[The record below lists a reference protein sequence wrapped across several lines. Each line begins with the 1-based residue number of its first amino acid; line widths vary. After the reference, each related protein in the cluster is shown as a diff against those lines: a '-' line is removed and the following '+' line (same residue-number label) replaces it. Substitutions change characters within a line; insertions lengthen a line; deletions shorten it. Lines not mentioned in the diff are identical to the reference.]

1 MKKGLSLLSHP
12 LLSGSVVMIFGTNF
26 VNILNYLYHLIMGRL
41 LGPSFYGELAA
52 LFSLVGI
59 LGIVTLA
66 LNTVIVKYIS
76 STSGDFER
84 KGLIRWFTKKILVFS
99 LVLFVLVVILSPF
112 IASFLKIDNPL
123 LVFFVG
129 VVAVF
134 SLLMV
139 VNKAVL
145 QGLLRFNET
154 VVIVLTENGLKLILG
169 VALVYLGF
177 SVGGAMLGLTIGA
190 ILGWLLSK
198 SFLKGLAGS
207 KEEISPDG
215 KSILSYFIPVF
226 LQAVAVTS
234 LYSTDLILVK
244 HFFNPHD
251 AGIYAATSTLGKII
265 FFGASPVS
273 LVMFPLVSARF
284 AKGQSYRKIFF
295 ASFFTTVLISTVAL
309 LIFKLIPGIVITSLY
324 GVAYLQAV
332 DLLLGFGIFMVFFTL
347 SVFLINFGLSLKRT
361 KIVIF
366 PLLASIAQAIG
377 IWLYHGDLNSVV
389 LVSTVVSG
397 LLILSLMVYFMLGMG
412 KPHNQSK

>member
-1 MKKGLSLLSHP
+1 MIKKSLSLLSHP

-26 VNILNYLYHLIMGRL
+26 VNVLNYLYHLIMGRL

-76 STSGDFER
+76 STNGDLER
-84 KGLIRWFTKKILVFS
+84 KGLVRWFTNKILIFS
-99 LVLFVLVVILSPF
+99 LALFVLVVLLSPI
-112 IASFLKIDNPL
+112 IASFLKINNPI
-123 LVFFVG
+123 LVISVA

-134 SLLMV
+134 SLLVV

-154 VVIVLTENGLKLILG
+154 VAIILTENGLKLILG
-169 VALVYLGF
+169 VVFVYLGF
-177 SVGGAMLGLTIGA
+177 SVGGAMLGLAIGA

-198 SFLKGLAGS
+198 SFIKGLAGS
-207 KEEISPDG
+207 KEEISPDA
-215 KSILSYFIPVF
+215 KSIVDYFVPVF

-234 LYSTDLILVK
+234 LYSTDLIFVK
-244 HFFNPHD
+244 HFFDPHD

-273 LVMFPLVSARF
+273 LVMFPLVSARLT
-284 AKGQSYRKIFF
+284 KGQSYRKIFF
-295 ASFFTTVLISTVAL
+295 ASFLTTVLISTVVL

-324 GVAYLQAV
+324 GAAYLQAV

-347 SVFLINFGLSLKRT
+347 SVFLINFGLSLKKT

-377 IWLYHGDLNSVV
+377 IWFYHGDLKSVI

-397 LLILSLMVYFMLGMG
+397 MLFLSLLMYFVLG
-412 KPHNQSK
+412 KKSDS

>member
-1 MKKGLSLLSHP
+1 MIKKGLSLLAHP
-12 LLSGSVVMIFGTNF
+12 LLSGSAVMVIGTNF

-41 LGPSFYGELAA
+41 LGPIFYGELAV

-66 LNTVIVKYIS
+66 LNTVVVKYIS
-76 STSGDFER
+76 STSDDLER
-84 KGLIRWFTKKILVFS
+84 KGLVKWFTKKILVFS
-99 LVLFVLVVILSPF
+99 ISLFVLVALLSPV
-112 IASFLKIDNPL
+112 IASFLKIDNPF
-123 LVFFVG
+123 LVISVA

-145 QGLLRFNET
+145 QGIFKFNET
-154 VVIVLTENGLKLILG
+154 VAIILAENGLKLILG
-169 VALVYLGF
+169 VAFVYLGF

-190 ILGWLLSK
+190 ILAWLLSK
-198 SFLKGLAGS
+198 SFIKGLASS
-207 KEEISPDG
+207 KEEISPDA
-215 KSILSYFIPVF
+215 KSIVDYFIPVF

-234 LYSTDLILVK
+234 IYSIDLIFVK
-244 HFFNPHD
+244 HFFDPHD

-295 ASFFTTVLISTVAL
+295 ASLFTTVLISTLVL
-309 LIFKLIPGIVITSLY
+309 LIFKLIPGLVITSLY

-347 SVFLINFGLSLKRT
+347 SVFLINFGLSLKKTR
-361 KIVIF
+361 IVIF
-366 PLLASIAQAIG
+366 PLLASITQAIG
-377 IWLYHGDLNSVV
+377 IWFYHSDLKSVI
-389 LVSTVVSG
+389 LVSVTVSG
-397 LLILSLMVYFMLGMG
+397 LLFLCLMVYFILG
-412 KPHNQSK
+412 KKIHK

>member
-1 MKKGLSLLSHP
+1 MIKKGLSWLSHP
-12 LLSGSVVMIFGTNF
+12 LLSGSVVMVIGTNF

-84 KGLIRWFTKKILVFS
+84 KGLVRWFTKKILIFS
-99 LVLFVLVVILSPF
+99 LALFVLVAILSPI
-112 IASFLKIDNPL
+112 IASFLKIDNPI
-123 LVFFVG
+123 LVISVA

-154 VVIVLTENGLKLILG
+154 VAIILAENGLKLILG
-169 VALVYLGF
+169 VAFVYLGF

-190 ILGWLLSK
+190 ILAWLLSK

-207 KEEISPDG
+207 KEEINPDA
-215 KSILSYFIPVF
+215 KSIVGYFIPVF
-226 LQAVAVTS
+226 LQAIAVTS
-234 LYSTDLILVK
+234 LYSTDLIFVK
-244 HFFNPHD
+244 HFFDPHD

-273 LVMFPLVSARF
+273 LVMFPLVSARL
-284 AKGQSYRKIFF
+284 AKGQSYRKIFV
-295 ASFFTTVLISTVAL
+295 ASLLTTILISTVVL
-309 LIFKLIPGIVITSLY
+309 LVFKLIPGIVITSLY
-324 GVAYLQAV
+324 GAAYLQAV

-347 SVFLINFGLSLKRT
+347 SVFLINFGLSLKKT

-377 IWLYHGDLNSVV
+377 IWFYHSDLKSVI
-389 LVSTVVSG
+389 LVSVTVSG
-397 LLILSLMVYFMLGMG
+397 LLFLCLMVYFILG
-412 KPHNQSK
+412 KKIHK